1 MPDATSL
8 ILPKSWQK
16 GELRTVAVTLV
27 VCCLTAILSSRLHTS
42 PLATELIVSNCI
54 GWSCYGLMQVI
65 RVFLRGRLPVWG
77 LVISIPVGFIVGS
90 QFASLFGAPNVAA
103 GLWRH
108 PGGQPIL
115 DTVLMV
121 AVVTAFFLY
130 FSHSRGVHEEWERER
145 RRAAEAQQAETAAR
159 LALLQAQIEPHFL
172 FNTLANIH
180 SLIEEDP
187 AKAGRVLED
196 LNAYLRTSLR
206 RTRQA
211 HTSLDEELQ
220 LAAALLAIAKA
231 RLGPRLQYAIAADQE
246 LRSCRVPPLLLQ
258 PLVENAIRH
267 GIEPSVQ
274 GGSVHVSVVLQ
285 PDGLDLTVSDTG
297 VGLNESSPPGVGL
310 ANIRARLDSLYGDR
324 GSLTLYTNVPNGLVA
339 KLLIPLDRTPPTADR
354 TRL

>member
-1 MPDATSL
+1 MPTPDATSL

-16 GELRTVAVTLV
+16 GELRTVAVTLA
-27 VCCLTAILSSRLHTS
+27 VCCLTALFSSRLHAS
-42 PLATELIVSNCI
+42 SLPTELIVSNCI
-54 GWSCYGLMQVI
+54 GWSCYGLMQLI
-65 RVFLRGRLPVWG
+65 RVFFRGRLPVWG
-77 LVISIPVGFIVGS
+77 LVISIPAGFVAGS
-90 QFASLFGAPNVAA
+90 GVASFFGAPNVAA

-130 FSHSRGVHEEWERER
+130 FSHSRGIREAWERDR

-180 SLIEEDP
+180 SLIEADP
-187 AKAGRVLED
+187 AKAGGVLED

-211 HTSLDEELQ
+211 QTSLDEELQ
-220 LAAALLAIAKA
+220 LAEALLAIAKT
-231 RLGPRLQYAIAADQE
+231 RLGPRLEYAIEADRE

-274 GGSVHVSVVLQ
+274 GGSVLVSVVRQ
-285 PDGLDLTVSDTG
+285 PAGLELTVSDTG
-297 VGLNESSPPGVGL
+297 VGLKENSPPGVGL
-310 ANIRARLDSLYGDR
+310 ANIRARLESLYGDR
-324 GSLTLYTNVPNGLVA
+324 GSLALYTNVPNGLVA
-339 KLLIPLDRTPPTADR
+339 KLFIPVDHT
-354 TRL
+354 